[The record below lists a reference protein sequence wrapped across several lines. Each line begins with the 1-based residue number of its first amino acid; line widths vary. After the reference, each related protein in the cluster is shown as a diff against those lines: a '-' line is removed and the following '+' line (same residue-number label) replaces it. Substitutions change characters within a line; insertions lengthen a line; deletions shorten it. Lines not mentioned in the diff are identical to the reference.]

1 MRKPKTEI
9 CVYEH
14 MYTYM
19 YKLKYPQTS
28 LNREYLNILNSE
40 SRDKHCLV
48 YRSVGLL
55 AYVLVRAL
63 YLQFRSTD

>member
-19 YKLKYPQTS
+19 YMFKYPQTS
-28 LNREYLNILNSE
+28 LNREEYLNILNSE
-40 SRDKHCLV
+40 SKDKHCLV
-48 YRSVGLL
+48 YKSVVLL
-55 AYVLVRAL
+55 AYM
-63 YLQFRSTD
+63 F

>member
-19 YKLKYPQTS
+19 YTFKYPQTS

-48 YRSVGLL
+48 YKSVVLL
-55 AYVLVRAL
+55 AYM
-63 YLQFRSTD
+63 F